1 MNLFANFSIRT
12 KIYLA
17 LGTLMVML
25 MLCGIIGH
33 FGLTKINNSQ
43 VSIFSVRLPSMDYLI
58 EADRDLHQLLIAE
71 RALTVTPAD
80 APEYKDFLDSYNENL
95 EQTLTRFQK
104 YEDLSK
110 KEHTQEHIDKFHS
123 DFAKWKAV
131 SQEVLRLSAEN
142 TPESREAA
150 EDLSYGQ
157 ANELFGAMRE
167 NINTLTEINLK
178 DAEEEHNIANSSF
191 TTSKYS
197 FIGVIIFGIVI
208 GAAVGLKLGS
218 VITNSIRA
226 TANMLREISAGEGD
240 LTKKLPVTSK
250 DEIGNLAEHFNS
262 FTDKLKDII
271 STVKMNS
278 ENIASGN
285 AELAATSDRLAQNFH
300 EQTMQL
306 SAVASATE
314 EMSTSASEVVHSVQ
328 DVTEKAEMANGYIS
342 DGRNMLLEAVS
353 SVMSIK
359 SEVENLGQTI
369 SQLSNSSEEIGN
381 ILNVINDIADQTN
394 LLALNAAIEAAR
406 AGEHGRGFAVV
417 ADEVRKLAERSQKA
431 IKEIETIIVNLQQ
444 ESNVASSNMQEAS
457 KKVEAGVVVIR
468 NTESMFE
475 NIVSSVNTITQA
487 SRHIETA
494 VSEQVQAIHNING
507 NTQILSNGVEQSNIS
522 VTEVSNTVIDLQR
535 QTEDLSLLVRRFRT

>member
-1 MNLFANFSIRT
+1 MNLFGNLSIRT
-12 KIYLA
+12 KINLA
-17 LGTLMVML
+17 LGTLMIML
-25 MLCGIIGH
+25 LLCGIIGH
-33 FGLTKINNSQ
+33 FGLTNINNSQ
-43 VSIFSVRLPSMDYLI
+43 ISIFSVRLPSMDYLI

-95 EQTLTRFQK
+95 EQTLTRFKK

-110 KEHTQEHIDKFHS
+110 SEHTQEHIDKFHA
-123 DFAKWKAV
+123 DFAQWKAV
-131 SQEVLRLSAEN
+131 SQEVLKLSAEN

-150 EDLSYGQ
+150 EDLSYGR
-157 ANELFGAMRE
+157 ANELFGTMRE

-178 DAEEEHNIANSSF
+178 DAEEEHNLANSSF
-191 TTSKYS
+191 TTSQYS
-197 FIGVIIFGIVI
+197 FIGVIIFGIII

-226 TANMLREISAGEGD
+226 TADMLREISAGEGD
-240 LTKKLPVTSK
+240 LTRKLPITSK
-250 DEIGNLAEHFNS
+250 DEIGNLAQHFNS

-271 STVKMNS
+271 GTVKMNS
-278 ENIASGN
+278 ESIASGN

-444 ESNVASSNMQEAS
+444 ESNVASTNMQEAS

-522 VTEVSNTVIDLQR
+522 VTEVSNTVTDLQR
-535 QTEDLSLLVRRFRT
+535 QTEDLSMLVRRFRT